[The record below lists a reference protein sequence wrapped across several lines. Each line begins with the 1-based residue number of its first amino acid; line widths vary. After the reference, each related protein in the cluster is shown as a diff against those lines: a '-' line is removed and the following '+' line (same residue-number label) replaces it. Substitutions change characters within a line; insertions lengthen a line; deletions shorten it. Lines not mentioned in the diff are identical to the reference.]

1 MLEVV
6 QLNLLVVHLLEE
18 FVVLDLQ
25 ALALLGQVV
34 HVLVQVFD
42 LARQF
47 ARLSLEAFRGL
58 LGGVLKRSDRSPSSS
73 FKQLFLSPCPS
84 APGRWWRSAR

>member
-6 QLNLLVVHLLEE
+6 ELHLLVVHLLQE

-34 HVLVQVFD
+34 DVLVQV
-42 LARQF
+42 LHLGRELVG
-47 ARLSLEAFRGL
+47 LSLETFGGL
-58 LGGVLKRSDRSPSSS
+58 LGGVLK
-73 FKQLFLSPCPS
+73 
-84 APGRWWRSAR
+84 